1 MECKGND
8 NMVKFLI
15 LVLAVGLFYA
25 ATAPSAWAQV
35 TVEYGVIGSKTP
47 PKSADITGNIGNKAE
62 IGSQPTACS
71 SKACRSKQTNKST
84 TAQKIKEPRIV
95 EKRAGQRSTGTGPLI
110 IEKRGDH
117 YERVN

>member
-1 MECKGND
+1 
-8 NMVKFLI
+8 MVKLLI
-15 LVLAVGLFYA
+15 LVLPAVIFCV
-25 ATAPSAWAQV
+25 ATAPAAWAQ
-35 TVEYGVIGSKTP
+35 TALEYGIIGSKTP
-47 PKSADITGNIGNKAE
+47 TKSPDALGKIENKVE
-62 IGSQPTACS
+62 TGSQRSTCS
-71 SKACRSKQTNKST
+71 SGACRSKQTNKST